1 MAQNKDTG
9 TIGLRKQLKEQQ
21 HPTSKKETQL
31 IIHSNST
38 MHSEGQRKIKNRV
51 E

>member
-1 MAQNKDTG
+1 MAKNKDTG

-21 HPTSKKETQL
+21 HPTPKNTQP
-31 IIHSNST
+31 IIKPNST
-38 MHSEGQRKIKNRV
+38 MHSEGQRKTKGRM